1 MKTSCYLFMLLF
13 VSVTASWGQEAEQ
26 MMYKGAI
33 GDQDWT
39 KNWTSF
45 SPNGN
50 HYQPH
55 NVVLPRIID
64 KDLTL
69 TNKNTYLLSGAVYV
83 INKAVLT
90 IEAGTVIRGESESC
104 GTLVVTK
111 GSKIIANG
119 TERDP
124 IIFTSNKSV
133 GERKSGDWGGIILIG
148 NAVNNHIG
156 AVDAI
161 DWGLDTK
168 YTQYGGENDD
178 DNSGVMRYVRI
189 EYPGNK
195 IKIDEEFN
203 GLTLAGIGK
212 STTID
217 HVQVSYSND
226 DSFESYGGAVE
237 LKYIISYKCNDDDFD
252 FNYGYQGKVQHGIAF
267 RNPLIGDFSGSRCFE
282 VDSYNSDKKG
292 FDPHRRM
299 TKLEASN
306 FTLIQYDVNGN
317 NQTAFCAE
325 AIQLGNDCQMSLTNS
340 VVSGFANVFK
350 VKNGMYK
357 DDLTRGSSVIANNS
371 FNSFITLFTGSNT
384 EELRKYTENQPLKN
398 TVSDATPV
406 ELFSDINNRIYPN
419 FKFNSAK
426 NIVVSK

>member
-1 MKTSCYLFMLLF
+1 MKTSYYLFILVLTL
-13 VSVTASWGQEAEQ
+13 SLSAKAQESEQ
-26 MMYKGAI
+26 ATYKGAI
-33 GDQDWT
+33 GEQDWT

-50 HYQPH
+50 HYQAH
-55 NVVLPRIID
+55 NVVLPRVID
-64 KDLTL
+64 KDFTL

-83 INKAVLT
+83 VNKAVLT
-90 IEAGTVIRGESESC
+90 IESGTVIRGESESC
-104 GTLVVTK
+104 GTLVITK

-156 AVDAI
+156 SVDAI

-168 YTQYGGENDD
+168 YTQYGGDNED

-203 GLTLAGIGK
+203 GLTLAGVGK
-212 STTID
+212 STIID

-226 DSFESYGGAVE
+226 DSFESYGGSVE
-237 LKYIISYKCNDDDFD
+237 LKHIISYKCNDDDFD
-252 FNYGYQGKVQHGIAF
+252 FNYGYQGKVSHGIAF

-292 FDPHRRM
+292 FDPHKRM
-299 TKLEASN
+299 TKVDASH
-306 FTLIQYDVNGN
+306 FTLIQYDLNGN

-325 AIQLGNDCQMSLTNS
+325 AIQMGNDCQMSLTSS
-340 VVSGFANVFK
+340 VVSGFNTVFK
-350 VKNGMYK
+350 VKNGLYK
-357 DDLTRGSSVIANNS
+357 EELARGSSVISSNS
-371 FNSFITLFTGSNT
+371 FNSFITLFAGNT
-384 EELRKYTENQPLKN
+384 AEDLKKYVENESMKN
-398 TVSDATPV
+398 TFSDASPS
-406 ELFSDINNRIYPN
+406 ELFMDINNRIYPN
-419 FKFNSAK
+419 LKFNSAK

>member
-1 MKTSCYLFMLLF
+1 MKTSYYILALFFLL
-13 VSVTASWGQEAEQ
+13 TNSWAQEADQ
-26 MMYKGAI
+26 TSYIGAI
-33 GDQDWT
+33 GDQEWT

-50 HYQPH
+50 HYMTH
-55 NVVLPRIID
+55 NMVIPRIID

-83 INKAVLT
+83 INRAVLT
-90 IEAGTVIRGESESC
+90 IEAGTVIRGESETC
-104 GTLVVTK
+104 GTLVITR
-111 GSKIIANG
+111 GSKIIAAG

-133 GERKSGDWGGIILIG
+133 GERKSGDWGGVILIG
-148 NAVNNHIG
+148 NGINNHIG
-156 AVDAI
+156 GVDAI

-168 YTQYGGENDD
+168 HTQYGGENDE
-178 DNSGVMRYVRI
+178 DNSGIMRYVRI

-212 STTID
+212 NTVID
-217 HVQVSYSND
+217 YVQVSYSND

-237 LKYIISYKCNDDDFD
+237 LKHIISYKCSDDDFD
-252 FNYGYQGKVQHGIAF
+252 FNYGYQGKAQQGIAF

-292 FDPHRRM
+292 FDPNKRL

-306 FTLIQYDVNGN
+306 FSLIQYDLNGN

-325 AIQLGNDCQMSLTNS
+325 ALQLGNDCLVSLTNS
-340 VVSGFANVFK
+340 VVSGFTTIFK
-350 VKNGMYK
+350 VKGTFYKGELTKGMA
-357 DDLTRGSSVIANNS
+357 RIANNS
-371 FNSFITLFTGSNT
+371 FNSYITLFTGSNA
-384 EELRKYTENQPLKN
+384 EELKKYAEIQPLKN
-398 TVSDATPV
+398 TVSDAQPS
-406 ELFSDINNRIYPN
+406 ELFTDLNSRIYPN
-419 FKFNSAK
+419 FKLITGK